1 MLIEHILATKGRD
14 VITVRS
20 DASVADAVAVLRRH
34 GIGAVVV
41 SDDDGATAS
50 GILSERDVVHA
61 VADDGAAGLARTVA
75 SLMTADVVTCEP
87 SATVVQLMELMTT
100 RRIRHLPVLDA
111 GGRLT
116 GLVSIGDIVKS
127 RVGELAEE
135 AQTLHDYVTSGR

>member
-1 MLIEHILATKGRD
+1 MRRLWTI
-14 VITVRS
+14 
-20 DASVADAVAVLRRH
+20 DALD
-34 GIGAVVV
+34 
-41 SDDDGATAS
+41 
-50 GILSERDVVHA
+50 
-61 VADDGAAGLARTVA
+61 
-75 SLMTADVVTCEP
+75 
-87 SATVVQLMELMTT
+87 